1 MLKTVFELYMAVV
14 ESWMLSPVS
23 RAFDDVGDRES
34 NILSEVSCM
43 SLYADWL
50 PYPDAQ
56 AGRSRTTSRQ

>member
-34 NILSEVSCM
+34 NILS
-43 SLYADWL
+43 
-50 PYPDAQ
+50 
-56 AGRSRTTSRQ
+56 